1 MIKDLERKETE
12 FMRLKRNKISVDDFE
27 LLTIIGRGAFGEVRL
42 CRERKSGNIYAMKKL
57 KKSEMVMRGQ
67 VKFVNNWNDV
77 PQLKLII
84 FMLVSEFT
92 YMSVSSSII

>member
-1 MIKDLERKETE
+1 
-12 FMRLKRNKISVDDFE
+12 
-27 LLTIIGRGAFGEVRL
+27 
-42 CRERKSGNIYAMKKL
+42 MKKL